1 MNYENWARIAEDV
14 DNAQISRELVVS
26 NSRRMLKERAQ
37 LIASG
42 KQLKLKGMNKRTS
55 TLTLKI
61 YPWAAIRISE
71 LADQRCVADRVLAA
85 NILESTAHLWGKH
98 PYDQNLYLS
107 RSVSPLNAE
116 VMIDP
121 YASDQPPISPD
132 SRANTYNMLG
142 HAVFRLL
149 QMGVEPHELAEH
161 MATMF
166 QIGAEYGRK

>member
-1 MNYENWARIAEDV
+1 MNYENWVRIAGDV
-14 DNAQISRELVVS
+14 DNAQISRTMVLA
-26 NSRRMLKERAQ
+26 NSRKMLKERAE

-42 KQLKLKGMNKRTS
+42 KKMKLKGMNKRTF
-55 TLTLKI
+55 TLPLKI

-71 LADQRCVADRVLAA
+71 LADQRCVSDKVLAA
-85 NILESTAHLWGKH
+85 NILETTAHLWGKH

-107 RSVSPLNAE
+107 RSESPLDAE
-116 VMIDP
+116 VMVDP
-121 YASDQPPISPD
+121 YASDQPAIAPD

-166 QIGAEYGRK
+166 QIGAEFDSK